1 MQKYKNKQ
9 NVLYSEAVI
18 QEHVGGICGKK
29 EKLNR
34 WMSMCDVIKNNDRIL
49 VISECKI

>member
-9 NVLYSEAVI
+9 NVYSEAVI

-34 WMSMCDVIKNNDRIL
+34 WMCDVIKNNDRIL
-49 VISECKI
+49 VIFECKI